1 MRRLGS
7 SVAVFLTALVVVAVV
22 GVVPVFAAGSTSG
35 SPWWQVTSSVRP
47 VNLPPGGEGTITVKA
62 INLGDAPAVAPA
74 KLIDV
79 LPAGVTVVEKE
90 NALLKGLEIEPFVVP
105 QISLYSFATG
115 SLDLGSA
122 GGLVL
127 DKACELATGAV
138 ATVTCDMGRVAP
150 IPSVTP
156 ADWPAVHP
164 FEHLEMRIQVRAAGV
179 VSGALNRAEVT
190 GGGAPVGSSV
200 RPVTVSGS
208 PTPFGLEDFSLVPE
222 EVGGGVEVRAGSHP
236 FQLTATVALN
246 QNADPASPPALP
258 RNLQFRLPAGLIGNT
273 TAVPQ
278 CNDLDFRALIPN
290 SGTVNRC
297 PTDTVV
303 GVAVLTIDEPATLEL
318 TTLPVPLYNL
328 VPGKGEPARFGFEVI
343 GSPVTLDTSVRTGS
357 DYGVTVSVNNITEL
371 ASFLSSTVTFWGVPG
386 DASHDESRGWGC
398 LAQGHWGIPTGLSC
412 TPSGQSHPPPFLT
425 LPTSCAAPFVTGVTG
440 DSWPTRSG
448 AGPNVDPV
456 SIPLPPAEYSLKD
469 GFGRALGIAGCN
481 ELPFGPEIEVAP
493 DVQSASTPTG
503 LSVHVR
509 VPQEVNQNAEGLAS
523 SSLKD
528 ITVTLPEGVTV
539 NPSGAG
545 GLEACAEGQ
554 IGFTG
559 VQEFNPVSE
568 PGSRTDLFTA
578 GLPQPFCPD
587 ASKIGTVKIKLPVIA
602 NPLEGSVY
610 LAAQNANPF
619 GSLVAMYIS
628 AQDPVSG
635 VLIKLAGQV
644 HLSGSGQL
652 VTTFENSPQ
661 GPLEEAEFHFFGGS
675 RAPLSTPSRC
685 GPYTTSASFVPWAA
699 AGSGDVASASRTA
712 SSTFNITS
720 GPDGGPC
727 PGSSL
732 PFSPSLTGGM
742 TNINAGAFSPLT
754 TTLGREDGN
763 QDLQSVVLHMPPG
776 LSGIL
781 GAVKLCPEAQA
792 NAGTCGPE
800 SLIGETTVSAG
811 LGNEPVSVTG
821 GRVYITEKYGG
832 APFGLAIVNPVK
844 TGPFDLEHDTQN
856 PSQQPACDCLVVRA
870 TIAVDP
876 HTTALTVTTDASG
889 PHAIPR
895 MIDGVPVQIKHV
907 NVLVNREHFTFNPT
921 NCSRLALT
929 GTLTGYEGASS
940 PVSVP
945 FQATNCATLKF
956 APKFSVSTSAKT
968 SRSKGA
974 SLSVKLSEPKA
985 PFGSQAN
992 IAKVKVDLP
1001 KQLPSRLTTL
1011 QRACTSAQFE
1021 RNPAGCPKE
1030 SKIGYAKVITPLLP
1044 VPVEG
1049 PAIFVS
1055 HGNEAFPSLT
1065 MVLQG
1070 YGVTVDL
1077 VGTTFISK
1085 AGITSTTFKAVPDV
1099 PFNTFELTLP
1109 EGKFSALAANGNLCK
1124 TKQLAMP
1131 TAFTA
1136 QNGLAIHQTTK
1147 IHVTGC
1153 KKTKKKTKTS
1163 KKHHPRNKTHKTH
1176 KKH

>member
-7 SVAVFLTALVVVAVV
+7 GVTAVFVALVVVAVV
-22 GVVPVFAAGSTSG
+22 GVVPVFGAGSVSG
-35 SPWWQVTSSVRP
+35 GLPWWQVTSSVRQA
-47 VNLPPGGEGTITVKA
+47 NLSPGGEGTITVKA
-62 INLGDAPAVAPA
+62 VNVGDAPAVAPV
-74 KLIDV
+74 KLVDV
-79 LPAGVTVVEKE
+79 LPAGLTVVEKE
-90 NALLKGLEIEPFVVP
+90 NSEVGEVLP
-105 QISLYSFATG
+105 QISLFSFVTG
-115 SLDLGSA
+115 NSNDLGNTGFPA
-122 GGLVL
+122 VFKACGLV
-127 DKACELATGAV
+127 AG
-138 ATVTCDMGRVAP
+138 TVTCDLGRL
-150 IPSVTP
+150 P
-156 ADWPAVHP
+156 AGFGMFPVHP
-164 FEHLEMRIQVRAAGV
+164 FEDLEMQIQVKVAGA

-190 GGGAPVGSSV
+190 GGEAPAVSSSH
-200 RPVTVSGS
+200 PVTVSGS
-208 PTPFGLEDFSLVPE
+208 PTPFGLEDSSFSLVPE
-222 EVGGGVEVRAGSHP
+222 EVGGGVDVQAGSHP
-236 FQLTATVALN
+236 FQLTATLALN

-273 TAVPQ
+273 TAVAQ
-278 CNDLDFRALIPN
+278 CNDLDFRHVEN
-290 SGTVNRC
+290 GGTANQC
-297 PTDTVV
+297 PRDSAI
-303 GVAVLTIDEPATLEL
+303 GVAALTVDEPATLHL
-318 TTLPVPLYNL
+318 TTLPVPLFNL
-328 VPGKGEPARFGFEVI
+328 VPGRGEPARFGFEFA
-343 GSPVTLDTSVRTGS
+343 GTPVTLDTSVRTGS

-371 ASFLSSTVTFWGVPG
+371 TSFLSSTVTFWGVPG
-386 DASHDESRGWGC
+386 DASHDESRGWEC
-398 LAQGHWGIPTGLSC
+398 VANGHWIPSEQRASKPC